1 MSCVYGAALVS
12 RSMLKSPRWS
22 SRDGSKNFGGAMPK
36 LMERRGKRGNWYA
49 NCRHMGIKL
58 SDCLETT
65 DALIAERRLAE
76 LKILV
81 ERGEYKLWKKT
92 FEQCCDEYVSG
103 FDFNKPNHGRYE
115 SIVRV
120 HLKPHFGKSRIVE
133 IIQHDPKSGESP
145 LGDYL
150 AQINRM
156 PKESAKKIRLVLQ
169 AVIRK
174 GDKQFKLP
182 PPEYMNPGFRQTRFM
197 TQDELQEV
205 ISYMEDQHQPVAL
218 VMAFTG
224 LDLSDAVNLKWR
236 NVDFRNQVIRVYR
249 NKTLQ
254 NPESRE
260 ISIPITDRVMDVLRL
275 RNRVRRLHDDKIFN
289 ITGYAFQKAW
299 KRALSKSSV
308 DWHIRVKD
316 LRHFFGSYLLNQE
329 GVDPLLVANL
339 MGHSSVD
346 MLLKRYGHFTDE
358 TKRRVM
364 SLFDKCTQNVR
375 MNAGTKQ

>member
-1 MSCVYGAALVS
+1 
-12 RSMLKSPRWS
+12 
-22 SRDGSKNFGGAMPK
+22 
-36 LMERRGKRGNWYA
+36 
-49 NCRHMGIKL
+49 
-58 SDCLETT
+58 
-65 DALIAERRLAE
+65 
-76 LKILV
+76 
-81 ERGEYKLWKKT
+81 
-92 FEQCCDEYVSG
+92 
-103 FDFNKPNHGRYE
+103 
-115 SIVRV
+115 
-120 HLKPHFGKSRIVE
+120 
-133 IIQHDPKSGESP
+133 
-145 LGDYL
+145 
-150 AQINRM
+150 
-156 PKESAKKIRLVLQ
+156 
-169 AVIRK
+169 
-174 GDKQFKLP
+174 
-182 PPEYMNPGFRQTRFM
+182 
-197 TQDELQEV
+197 
-205 ISYMEDQHQPVAL
+205 
-218 VMAFTG
+218 MAYTG

-236 NVDFRNQVIRVYR
+236 NIDFRNQVIRVYR
-249 NKTLQ
+249 KKTLK

-260 ISIPITDRVMDVLRL
+260 ISIPITDRVLDVLRL

>member
-1 MSCVYGAALVS
+1 MSHPYYLNFNMEVPMSRLCNKFRLNNPLSHHQQIHSNTFLLQGAKPS
-12 RSMLKSPRWS
+12 
-22 SRDGSKNFGGAMPK
+22 
-36 LMERRGKRGNWYA
+36 A
-49 NCRHMGIKL
+49 N
-58 SDCLETT
+58 T
-65 DALIAERRLAE
+65 
-76 LKILV
+76 
-81 ERGEYKLWKKT
+81 
-92 FEQCCDEYVSG
+92 
-103 FDFNKPNHGRYE
+103 
-115 SIVRV
+115 
-120 HLKPHFGKSRIVE
+120 
-133 IIQHDPKSGESP
+133 
-145 LGDYL
+145 
-150 AQINRM
+150 
-156 PKESAKKIRLVLQ
+156 
-169 AVIRK
+169 
-174 GDKQFKLP
+174 
-182 PPEYMNPGFRQTRFM
+182 
-197 TQDELQEV
+197 
-205 ISYMEDQHQPVAL
+205 AL
-218 VMAFTG
+218 VMAYTG

-236 NVDFRNQVIRVYR
+236 NIDFRNQVIRVWR

-299 KRALSKSSV
+299 KRALRKSSV

-375 MNAGTKQ
+375 MNADIKQ